1 MATTEQREE
10 RAIKELDEAKTA
22 LKEFREDE
30 NGGKLLETREE
41 LTTAQQQL

>member
-1 MATTEQREE
+1 MHAAPDAGARESE

-30 NGGKLLETREE
+30 NGSYWRRVKS
-41 LTTAQQQL
+41 